1 VMGRLRI
8 LSALTVGLL
17 LALVVITVLG
27 GVAFGVIV
35 GSRLQAESMTR
46 PSGADIIVRD
56 ESSDDGSHIRF
67 TANADAADMAS
78 QLVPA
83 SSTQVNQIQ
92 IRSRQLGGGVDDLA
106 VYVDGTAV
114 GNRVGIIQPNAGST
128 WTTQIVNLTV
138 PLSAGVAHTIYIGPN
153 QPNNNF
159 VALDWFELHNTGT
172 ATADTDGDGVLDADD
187 NCPTVPNPGQRDDDD
202 DGVGNRC
209 ETTQPPPGGTTF
221 KLVGAGDIADTGN
234 ADLATG
240 NLIDAIIAANPD
252 NTTFVFTTGD
262 NAYPSGSA
270 TDFSQK
276 YEPTW
281 GPFKSRTRPS
291 PGNHDYRTS
300 SASGYKNYFQG
311 VPAVSTNPTYYA
323 YNLGASWRIYSL
335 DSNIPM
341 ASGSTQYNWLANDLT
356 KNPKLCVAAYWHHPT
371 ASSGEHGPTAATKPV
386 FALLD
391 QRGAELVLSGHDH
404 NFEVFSRI
412 NSSGAASANGVQQVV
427 VGTGGTALRTF
438 PTVAPNSRERILKH
452 GILDLTLK
460 DSGYSFNFV
469 AIDGTTGMTHSDS
482 CMAS

>member
-1 VMGRLRI
+1 MGRLRI

-67 TANADAADMAS
+67 TANADVADMVS

-128 WTTQIVNLTV
+128 WTTQIINLTV

-172 ATADTDGDGVLDADD
+172 
-187 NCPTVPNPGQRDDDD
+187 
-202 DGVGNRC
+202 
-209 ETTQPPPGGTTF
+209 PPGGTTF
-221 KLVGAGDIADTGN
+221 KLVGAGDIADTEN

-240 NLIDAIIAANPD
+240 NLIDAIIAANP
-252 NTTFVFTTGD
+252 NNTFVFTAGD

-270 TDFSQK
+270 NDFSQK

-281 GPFKSRTRPS
+281 GPFKGLTRPS

-300 SASGYKNYFQG
+300 GASGYKNYFQG
-311 VPAVSTNPTYYA
+311 VPAVRTNPTYYA

-335 DSNIPM
+335 DSNISM
-341 ASGSTQYNWLANDLT
+341 KSGSAQYNWLANDLT
-356 KNPKLCVAAYWHHPT
+356 NNPKLCVAAYWHHPT
-371 ASSGEHGPTAATKPV
+371 ASSGEHGPTTATKPV

-460 DSGYSFNFV
+460 DSGYSFKFV